1 MGHPSPST
9 CGRAKPSK
17 RRVGAPPFSEAAVL
31 DAATDIFLRGVAVGF
46 FAGIVSVYWL
56 RGLMCKSQKSR

>member
-1 MGHPSPST
+1 MTES
-9 CGRAKPSK
+9 
-17 RRVGAPPFSEAAVL
+17 VDL
-31 DAATDIFLRGVAVGF
+31 FLRGVAIGY

>member
-1 MGHPSPST
+1 MT
-9 CGRAKPSK
+9 A
-17 RRVGAPPFSEAAVL
+17 EL
-31 DAATDIFLRGVAVGF
+31 DLFLRGVAVGF